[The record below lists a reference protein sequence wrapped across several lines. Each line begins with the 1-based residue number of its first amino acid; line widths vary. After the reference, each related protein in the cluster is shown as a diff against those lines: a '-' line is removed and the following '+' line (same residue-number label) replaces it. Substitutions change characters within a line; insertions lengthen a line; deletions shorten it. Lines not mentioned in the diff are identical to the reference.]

1 MGMLAREATFSVI
14 DFESTGSVEGFAVEP
29 WQIGM
34 VKVVDAKVSDEQW
47 ESLLRVGDRP
57 FNPKA
62 PGSHHKLKKALS
74 EAPTLLECWDDWQ
87 GWCFGPVLVA
97 HNIATEQKFI
107 REAAP
112 MHKAGPW
119 VDTLKLARVVY
130 PCLPSHKLE
139 DITASLGLNEKLQE
153 RFPEREAHDALYD
166 ALASAL
172 LLEHFL
178 ALDGWDN
185 VTVDMLVKAKPVTY
199 YKVRESKRTSYL

>member
-74 EAPTLLECWDDWQ
+74 EAPTLLECWENS
-87 GWCFGPVLVA
+87 F
-97 HNIATEQKFI
+97 
-107 REAAP
+107 
-112 MHKAGPW
+112 
-119 VDTLKLARVVY
+119 VV
-130 PCLPSHKLE
+130 SVGS
-139 DITASLGLNEKLQE
+139 IFFSV
-153 RFPEREAHDALYD
+153 
-166 ALASAL
+166 
-172 LLEHFL
+172 
-178 ALDGWDN
+178 
-185 VTVDMLVKAKPVTY
+185 VTVETLLGSPRPRGV
-199 YKVRESKRTSYL
+199 